1 MIFLNSFCLEV
12 YIIYRMIC
20 IQRNCNLRKDVKRG
34 KDILQKRKMLGLI
47 IAERLVNSKVSNLTY
62 QLKSEENC
70 ERELFRLEEKKRW
83 LKSRLHNANSSEI
96 NSLNN
101 LLSNINEDIRR
112 KENKNKNILARKE
125 LLNSRLSSA
134 KKDQVY
140 LRTYKMVLKICKP
153 IS

>member
-1 MIFLNSFCLEV
+1 
-12 YIIYRMIC
+12 
-20 IQRNCNLRKDVKRG
+20 
-34 KDILQKRKMLGLI
+34 MLGLI

-140 LRTYKMVLKICKP
+140 LRTYKMVSKICKP